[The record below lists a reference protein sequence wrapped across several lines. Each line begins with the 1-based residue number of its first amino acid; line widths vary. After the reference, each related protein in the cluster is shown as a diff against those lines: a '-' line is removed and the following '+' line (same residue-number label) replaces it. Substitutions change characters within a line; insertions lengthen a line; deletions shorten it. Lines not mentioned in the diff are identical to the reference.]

1 MPLRQAAPAD
11 AELIC
16 ALVLELAAYER
27 APAGAAVTTP
37 GAIREAL
44 DPAAQPRLD
53 AIIAETEDGEPAG
66 CALYFRAF
74 SSWRANWGFY
84 LEDLFV
90 RPALRGRGFGY
101 QLLRAVAAEAVH
113 AGADRLDW
121 VVLDWN
127 TPAIAFYESL
137 GARAMS
143 DWTLMRLSGDALAA
157 LAGGAPAASER

>member
-1 MPLRQAAPAD
+1 MPLRQATTAD

-16 ALVLELAAYER
+16 ALVLELAEYER

-37 GAIREAL
+37 EAIRQAL
-44 DPAAQPRLD
+44 DPAARPRLD
-53 AIIAETEDGEPAG
+53 AIIAETDDGEPAG

-90 RPALRGRGFGY
+90 RPALRGRGFGF
-101 QLLRAVAAEAVH
+101 QLLRAVAATAVR

-127 TPAIAFYESL
+127 TPAIEFYERV
-137 GARAMS
+137 GARAMT
-143 DWTLMRLSGDALAA
+143 DWTLMRLSGAALEALADGA
-157 LAGGAPAASER
+157 EAGAAR